1 MKKEKIKPPINKK
14 KRLLAKLRSFTRKEK
29 VNFILLLLNPI
40 LIFFSSEFLNESY
53 IFLEFPRMLL
63 NFIFIY
69 ALLGISYALIGSS
82 KKSYIFT
89 DVCIF
94 LIGVISYLVNNT
106 RGTPLVP
113 WDIFSV
119 GTALTVAKTY
129 SLHIDIDLAIGIL
142 LFLINLIIIIKYIDI
157 PDAKTNFKNIV
168 KRFSI
173 LFTALTFIICF
184 FHTNLISIF
193 NLNENW
199 DPKEEYRNNGL
210 VASLFKQSKNLI
222 IDEPENYS
230 KNYINDLA
238 STILVNDS
246 TIEIDYD
253 SLPNIIAIMNESF
266 ADLRVINDFPTN
278 EEYLPFIKNLSGNTM
293 KGNVHVSIFGAQTP
307 NSEWEFLTNNS
318 MAFVPYRT
326 IPYQQYVTK
335 ETYSLASILKELGYS
350 TSAFHCYYSQ
360 GYNRNIVYPLM
371 GFDRFYSM
379 NELENLNIMREYPDD
394 ISTYENIIQLFKNKE
409 KDEKIFNFTL
419 TMQNHSSYDF
429 PNFENTIY
437 YTGEGNF
444 PKLNQWLTC
453 IKKSDEAFEHLI
465 NYFSTYDEPT
475 IIVMFGDHQP
485 YVEDEF
491 YNLLF
496 SNYENPSDISVQD
509 KKYIT
514 PYILWANY
522 DIDTKEIPDISTNY
536 LSSLVLDVAE
546 IPKTP
551 YIKYLDKLREEIPV
565 ITGNGYMDKTGTYH
579 NFSDE
584 TEYSK
589 LVEEYHFLQYHNMF
603 DSDKITSLFTIPI
616 VESSIIE
623 DIIEGDIETK
633 INN

>member
-193 NLNENW
+193 NQNENW

-350 TSAFHCYYSQ
+350 TSAFHCYYPQ

-409 KDEKIFNFTL
+409 KDKKIFNFTL

>member
-69 ALLGISYALIGSS
+69 TLLGISYALIGSS

-173 LFTALTFIICF
+173 LFAALTFIICF

-246 TIEIDYD
+246 TIETDYD

-350 TSAFHCYYSQ
+350 TSAFHCYYPQ

-589 LVEEYHFLQYHNMF
+589 LVEEYLFLQYHNMF

>member
-69 ALLGISYALIGSS
+69 TLLGISYALIGSS

-173 LFTALTFIICF
+173 LFAALTFIICF

-193 NLNENW
+193 NLNENC

-222 IDEPENYS
+222 IDEPQNYS
-230 KNYINDLA
+230 KKYINDLA

-246 TIEIDYD
+246 TIETDYD

-350 TSAFHCYYSQ
+350 TSAFHCYYPQ

-565 ITGNGYMDKTGTYH
+565 ITGNG
-579 NFSDE
+579 
-584 TEYSK
+584 
-589 LVEEYHFLQYHNMF
+589 
-603 DSDKITSLFTIPI
+603 
-616 VESSIIE
+616 
-623 DIIEGDIETK
+623 
-633 INN
+633 

>member
-69 ALLGISYALIGSS
+69 TLLGISYALIGSS

-173 LFTALTFIICF
+173 LFAALTFIICF

-246 TIEIDYD
+246 TIETDYD

-350 TSAFHCYYSQ
+350 TSAFHCYYPQ

>member
-69 ALLGISYALIGSS
+69 TLLGISYALIGSS

-173 LFTALTFIICF
+173 LFAALTFIICF

-246 TIEIDYD
+246 TIETDYD

-350 TSAFHCYYSQ
+350 TSAFHCYYPQ

-579 NFSDE
+579 DFSDE